1 MERLKIMEKSGNGF
15 EIAEKDLSLRGPG
28 DFFGI
33 RQSGLP
39 EFKLADLLKD
49 INVLKLAT
57 VAAKNILT
65 LDPYLESD
73 ENIMLKNEIL
83 NKYKMQFQ
91 NIGM

>member
-1 MERLKIMEKSGNGF
+1 MEKSSNGF

-49 INVLKLAT
+49 INILKLAT

-65 LDPYLESD
+65 LDPYLESN

-83 NKYKMQFQ
+83 NKYKRQFK